1 MSVHEGT
8 HAPHQASRVPWLNSS
23 DAPKKPDAATHRT
36 KLNELLAQRR
46 ALITE
51 VKELQNSLHKDLSRP
66 AYDQARKACRER
78 LSEIDAERHG
88 LRERRAAQDA
98 EIAKLRKKRADIAE
112 RLRDVQAEVGV
123 FKSVQEI
130 DEAREYVMCRMESSG
145 GGLQAER
152 RNQALLS
159 KLEHAKSHLAQ
170 LQPLTE
176 AMREVAD
183 QETVLQQDY
192 LAISEQIGIHN
203 KEYDEEMQKKRALDK
218 EAQNNS
224 ARLSKIFNERSS
236 IRQRISDIS
245 QSIECMCAEFEK
257 RKSMYNAWL
266 KETREQRRKE
276 YEEHIKAQKVA
287 AKKAYAVQRQNPYM
301 MEISACTTLIEYLK
315 QKKIMML
322 QDEEERK
329 KREEASHFDA
339 TQVAPAGCI
348 VLNEGKWADNKPL
361 SKAAKKHQKQQQ
373 KQKEKMSA
381 AKHNDGAAAA
391 EQPTVERKDRMLHY
405 PEDKIRLFQMIEV
418 EPALSLASID
428 NKIRQIEERK
438 SKYEEHIQTGDLA
451 LLSSDS
457 DEEDCTES

>member
-8 HAPHQASRVPWLNSS
+8 HAPHQASRAPWLNSS
-23 DAPKKPDAATHRT
+23 DAPKKPDAATHHT

-51 VKELQNSLHKDLSRP
+51 VKELQNSMHKDTTRM
-66 AYDQARKACRER
+66 ACDQARKACRER

-224 ARLSKIFNERSS
+224 ARLSKIYNQRSS
-236 IRQRISDIS
+236 IRQRINDIS
-245 QSIECMCAEFEK
+245 QSIDSMCAEFEK

-266 KETREQRRKE
+266 KETREQRRKQ
-276 YEEHIKAQKVA
+276 YEEHINAQKVA
-287 AKKAYAVQRQNPYM
+287 AKKARAAQRQNPYM
-301 MEISACTTLIEYLK
+301 MEISACTTLIQYLK

-361 SKAAKKHQKQQQ
+361 SKAAKKQQKQQQ

-381 AKHNDGAAAA
+381 AKLNDGAAAA
-391 EQPTVERKDRMLHY
+391 EQPPVERKDRMLHY